1 MLASES
7 KNYFLPVISPL
18 YLGSRSHT
26 QGLLPLPSR
35 RGLFGKKT
43 PPKTKKQKTI
53 KGFDDKIRKRF
64 Q

>member
-35 RGLFGKKT
+35 RGLFGKKNPT
-43 PPKTKKQKTI
+43 KNKKQKNYQ
-53 KGFDDKIRKRF
+53 GV
-64 Q
+64 